1 MRKLIDVKDIPK
13 TKTHIMMNIATPETA
28 FEKSFLPNSGVGL
41 GMDRLV
47 ALMTDSHSIR
57 EIILFPFMKPKE
69 EVKEYNFNAN
79 DNLLAV
85 AIIRKDKNVAYYVL
99 PLSILGALVAFYQY
113 LLQMTPLSGVNPISC
128 SSLEPCSAI
137 QVLYLGFITIPFLS
151 MSAFIIIG
159 LIMLILVKYDPKK

>member
-1 MRKLIDVKDIPK
+1 MSFIKVIKKYALY
-13 TKTHIMMNIATPETA
+13 IAFIQAWVAT
-28 FEKSFLPNSGVGL
+28 L
-41 GMDRLV
+41 GSLYFSEIKHLEPCVLCWYQRI
-47 ALMTDSHSIR
+47 LMFPIA
-57 EIILFPFMKPKE
+57 II
-69 EVKEYNFNAN
+69 
-79 DNLLAV
+79 LAV

>member
-1 MRKLIDVKDIPK
+1 MSFIKVIKKYALY
-13 TKTHIMMNIATPETA
+13 IAFIQAWVAT
-28 FEKSFLPNSGVGL
+28 L
-41 GMDRLV
+41 GSLYFSEIKHLEPCVLCWYQRI
-47 ALMTDSHSIR
+47 LMFPIA
-57 EIILFPFMKPKE
+57 II
-69 EVKEYNFNAN
+69 
-79 DNLLAV
+79 LAV
-85 AIIRKDKNVAYYVL
+85 AIIRNDKNVAYYVL
-99 PLSILGALVAFYQY
+99 PLSILGAFVAFYQY